1 MKKFLAIAFALIF
14 ALSVAAPAFAVNNV
28 CPACGKD
35 NFATE
40 KDYNAHI
47 ESQCP
52 VIFGGNKTDEEKA
65 MHCEFGCGAVFYDPA
80 QYEIHVNETCP
91 DRKTT
96 WGDAVANFFL
106 DLDYSD
112 FKGVLDDITDALTGI
127 GLPGIVNTIIGLL
140 EDGVKAIIDA
150 I

>member
-14 ALSVAAPAFAVNNV
+14 ALSVAAPAFAVNNT

-40 KDYNAHI
+40 KDYNTHI
-47 ESQCP
+47 ASECP
-52 VIFGGNKTDEEKA
+52 VLYDNSTVVY
-65 MHCEFGCGAVFYDPA
+65 HCKFGCGAVFTDPA
-80 QYEIHVNETCP
+80 QYEIHITETCP
-91 DRKTT
+91 DRKTS
-96 WGDAVANFFL
+96 WGEEVENIFL
-106 DLDYSD
+106 GLDYSD
-112 FKGVLDDITDALTGI
+112 FKSVLDDITEALTGI